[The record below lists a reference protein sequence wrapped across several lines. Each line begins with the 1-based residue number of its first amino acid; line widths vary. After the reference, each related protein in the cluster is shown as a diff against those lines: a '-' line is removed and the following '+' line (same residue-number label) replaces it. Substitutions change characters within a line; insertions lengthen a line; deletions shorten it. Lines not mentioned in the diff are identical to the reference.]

1 MKLLSFIALGAM
13 ALAACK
19 QNTATTTAAT
29 TESPLNGTWRL
40 LNSKSI
46 VKKDTTDTSPKKG
59 IEDLKIYNDT
69 HFTFF
74 QHNVDKSVP
83 ATYDSGAGTYTLKGE
98 NYTEHLQYCSE
109 REWENHDFNFT
120 MKVGHDTI
128 TQRGVEKVDSG
139 AVHIDHIIIETY
151 VRLNAK

>member
-1 MKLLSFIALGAM
+1 MKILPFIALGAM

-19 QNTATTTAAT
+19 QNTATTTAVSL
-29 TESPLNGTWRL
+29 ESPLNGTWRL

-59 IEDLKIYNDT
+59 IETLKIYNDT

-74 QHNVDKSVP
+74 THNTDKSAA

-98 NYTEHLQYCSE
+98 DYTEHLKYCSE

-120 MKVGHDTI
+120 MTVKGDTI
-128 TQRGVEKVDSG
+128 QQRGVEKVDSG
-139 AVHIDHIIIETY
+139 SVHIDHILIETY
-151 VRLNAK
+151 TKVK

>member
-1 MKLLSFIALGAM
+1 MKLLPFIALGAM

-19 QNTATTTAAT
+19 QNTATTSATT

-40 LNSKSI
+40 VSSKSI

-59 IEDLKIYNDT
+59 TEDLKIYNDT

-74 QHNVDKSVP
+74 SHNTDKSVP
-83 ATYDSGAGTYTLKGE
+83 ASYDSGAGTYTLKGD

-120 MKVGHDTI
+120 MAIKGDTMQ
-128 TQRGVEKVDSG
+128 QRGVEKVDSG
-139 AVHIDHIIIETY
+139 SVHIDHIIIETY
-151 VRLNAK
+151 AKMK